1 MSQRHSKST
10 LSYLIPSFINEAFSE
25 VDPVIQMVQDE
36 SRHNLYTR
44 SEKGSIDIYDLGT
57 GGQAMS
63 RVAFINISN
72 IVKSATNIAR
82 TVNRFCFKPSVC
94 IAPIGSTEST
104 NLHLVAITA
113 SGVRLYFSTLNW
125 CSFNEATR
133 STPSYFTK

>member
-36 SRHNLYTR
+36 SRHILYTR

-63 RVAFINISN
+63 RVAVINISN
-72 IVKSATNIAR
+72 IFVKSATNIAR

-94 IAPIGSTEST
+94 IAPIGSSEST
-104 NLHLVAITA
+104 NLHLVSNTA
-113 SGVRLYFSTLNW
+113 SDVRLYTLAHGTDVLSTKLLLLPD
-125 CSFNEATR
+125 R
-133 STPSYFTK
+133 